1 MGSSYSGPIVRSVKV
16 MTLIDPDLIDEI
28 KSFSTSDFNVSACFN
43 CGNCTA
49 ICPLSDDAD
58 PFPRNLIRYAS
69 VGLKEKILG
78 SDQMWLC
85 SYCNDCSDTCPRD
98 AEPGEFVMAARRW
111 AMGQYEITG
120 LSRFL
125 NRNRFGG
132 FFLMGFVA
140 LFATLLFNLLGT
152 PENII
157 DGRPIR
163 LFDLV
168 SKEVV
173 EIAGIVIAGAL
184 LGIIGLSIL
193 NMYRQISK
201 EYDSNI
207 QNGFKTAYKTRRKDK
222 KLNTSYHLIF
232 SPFIMIKQAFIV
244 IFKEVFLQYRQLEC
258 ALPPHRPE
266 FKTQF
271 LRTRWLMHLLVLWG
285 FFGLGIATT
294 LNMFL
299 KPDANQFVELTHPI
313 RLLGITSGI
322 ALMLGVLMAAWSRVK
337 KNSRYASRSIT
348 CDWIFLVNL
357 FLVGLT
363 GFLITSTYYIPTIPS
378 IMSYWFFVIHI
389 VAIMELMILAPFGKF
404 AHVWY
409 RAFGLWIHYGLQARQ
424 NNLKIALKREKAKKK
439 KARAAA
445 KAAKT
450 P

>member
-1 MGSSYSGPIVRSVKV
+1 
-16 MTLIDPDLIDEI
+16 MTIIDPYLIDEI
-28 KSFSTSDFNVSACFN
+28 KNYSTSDFNVSACFN

-69 VGLKEKILG
+69 VGLKEKIVG

-111 AMGQYEITG
+111 AMGQYDVTG
-120 LSRFL
+120 ISRFI
-125 NRNRFGG
+125 NQNRFGS

-140 LFATLLFNLLGT
+140 IFALILLNLLGS

-157 DGRPIR
+157 DGRPVR

-168 SKEVV
+168 SKEII
-173 EIAGIVIAGAL
+173 EIVGIGIALIL
-184 LGIIGLSIL
+184 LLIIGFSIL
-193 NMYRQISK
+193 NMYRQVSK
-201 EYDSNI
+201 EYDPNL
-207 QNGFKTAYKTRRKDK
+207 QNGVKIAYNTRKTDK
-222 KLNTSYHLIF
+222 KLNTTYHLLF
-232 SPFIMIKQAFIV
+232 SPFIMVKQAFVV

-266 FKTQF
+266 FKSQF
-271 LRTRWLMHLLVLWG
+271 LRTRWLMHLLILWG

-299 KPDANQFVELTHPI
+299 KPDANQFVEITYPI
-313 RLLGITSGI
+313 RLLGIISGI
-322 ALMLGVLMAAWSRVK
+322 SLMVGVIMAFSSRLRK
-337 KNSRYASRSIT
+337 DSRYASHSLT
-348 CDWIFLVNL
+348 CDWLFLTNL

-363 GFLITSTYYIPTIPS
+363 GFLITLTYYITSIPS
-378 IMSYWFFVIHI
+378 IWGYWFFVIHI
-389 VAIMELMILAPFGKF
+389 IAVMELMVLAPFGKF

-409 RAFGLWIHYGLQARQ
+409 RAFGLWIHYGLQARK
-424 NNLKIALKREKAKKK
+424 NKLDIALKREKARKK

-445 KAAKT
+445 KATKAA
-450 P
+450 